1 MRNRILATV
10 EACGFFWFFFVALF
24 LIARG
29 SSSKTLNT
37 PTRPE
42 AVYGYPTADAIEKTG
57 YVHSTPLGHWGPL
70 WTIEHLTPARMYGKV
85 DREQSS
91 WLIDDSQPRE
101 FRWSDHDYLGSGW
114 TRGHRAPAEDA
125 SWSAKAMRE
134 SFLLTNTSPQAARLN
149 EDGDKWAGLEKW
161 ILARIETDKWEGPV
175 ATGVAWVPDEI
186 GRVTFET
193 LGPGGRIFVGT
204 HWWKAIAMQ
213 SPDGEMH
220 VAAWLIPNADDVT
233 KFDDY
238 RVSTDQLET
247 VVGFDLWP
255 LMDAALQKQL
265 EARQ

>member
-1 MRNRILATV
+1 MKDKLLTLLILLASLSSL
-10 EACGFFWFFFVALF
+10 ALLVAADRLV
-24 LIARG
+24 
-29 SSSKTLNT
+29 

-42 AVYGYPTADAIEKTG
+42 AIYGYPTADAIEKIG

-70 WTIEHLTPARMYGKV
+70 WTMEYLSPARMYGNV
-85 DREQSS
+85 ERSNS
-91 WLIDDSQPRE
+91 WLVDSDQPRE
-101 FRWSDHDYLGSGW
+101 FRWSDGDYVGSGW
-114 TRGHRAPAEDA
+114 TRGHRAAAEDM

-161 ILARIETDKWEGPV
+161 ILNRVEADKWQGPV
-175 ATGVAWVPDEI
+175 ATGTAWVPDEN

-204 HWWKAIAMQ
+204 HWWKAVAMQ

-220 VAAWLIPNADDVT
+220 VAAWLMPNADDVT

-238 RVSTDQLET
+238 RVSTDQLEA
-247 VVGFDLWP
+247 VLGFDLWAGLP
-255 LMDAALQKQL
+255 DKQEAVL
-265 EARQ
+265 EAML